1 MEDFKRFVKN
11 NSRYIILAVIIIVLV
26 IVLVKCIGGKDED
39 KDAKGDKNTE
49 NVQPSADPSATPAV
63 TPEENALLQDAVP
76 EVNDLMNRYYAA
88 LAAGDMESVKGM
100 VDTLTDDD
108 AGLPAR
114 SEWIDSYN
122 NISCYTKKGMTDNS
136 YVVYTYFEI
145 KFVGDKTASMAPGL
159 SSFYVAQ
166 NDQGAYYILQSS
178 NADID
183 NYMANITKGDDVQ
196 ALVASVNQKW
206 EEIKAADPTV
216 AEVAS
221 VMINAGESAEGGG
234 EAAGDAGAEQPEEQ
248 QPEEEAPAEEP
259 PAEQQPAAGVQ
270 DVDETVYATDSVN
283 IRSDANESAERVG
296 QVYQGETLH
305 RTGILD
311 SGWSRVDYNGQT
323 AYVKSEYVTTDANS
337 ANGGGEDNSQT
348 TSSTP
353 AGGTAT
359 AKESVSFREGMSE
372 TSAKLGV
379 IYQGEKVKKIMDYAE
394 GWSKVEYNG
403 KTGYVKTQYLN

>member
-11 NSRYIILAVIIIVLV
+11 NSRYIILAVILIVLV
-26 IVLVKCIGGKDED
+26 VVLVKCIGGKDKD

-63 TPEENALLQDAVP
+63 TPEDNALLQDAVP

-88 LAAGDMESVKGM
+88 LAAGDMESVTGM
-100 VDTLTDDD
+100 VDTLTDND

-122 NISCYTKKGMTDNS
+122 NISCYTKKGLTDNS

-178 NADID
+178 NPDVE

-206 EEIKAADPTV
+206 EEIKAGDPTV
-216 AEVAS
+216 AEVATL
-221 VMINAGESAEGGG
+221 MINAGETADGG
-234 EAAGDAGAEQPEEQ
+234 EADGEAGAEQPEEQ
-248 QPEEEAPAEEP
+248 QPEEEAPAEQ
-259 PAEQQPAAGVQ
+259 PAEEPAAGVQ

-283 IRSDANESAERVG
+283 IRSDANETAERVG
-296 QVYQGETLH
+296 QVYKGETLH

-337 ANGGGEDNSQT
+337 ANGGGEDNSQA
-348 TSSTP
+348 SVTP

-372 TSAKLGV
+372 TSAKQGV

-403 KTGYVKTQYLN
+403 KTGYVKTEYLN

>member
-11 NSRYIILAVIIIVLV
+11 NSRYIILAVILIVLV
-26 IVLVKCIGGKDED
+26 VVLVKCIGGKDKD

-63 TPEENALLQDAVP
+63 TPEDNALLQDAVP

-88 LAAGDMESVKGM
+88 LAAGDMESVTGM
-100 VDTLTDDD
+100 VDTLTEDD

-122 NISCYTKKGMTDNS
+122 NISCYTKKGLTDNS

-178 NADID
+178 NPEVE

-206 EEIKAADPTV
+206 EEIKAGDPTV
-216 AEVAS
+216 AEVATL
-221 VMINAGESAEGGG
+221 MINAGETADGG
-234 EAAGDAGAEQPEEQ
+234 EAAGEAGAEQP
-248 QPEEEAPAEEP
+248 AEE
-259 PAEQQPAAGVQ
+259 PAAGVQ

-283 IRSDANESAERVG
+283 IRSDANETAERVG
-296 QVYQGETLH
+296 QVYKGETLH

-337 ANGGGEDNSQT
+337 ANGGGEDNSQA
-348 TSSTP
+348 SATP

-403 KTGYVKTQYLN
+403 KTGYVKTEYLN

>member
-11 NSRYIILAVIIIVLV
+11 NSRYIILAVILIVLV
-26 IVLVKCIGGKDED
+26 VVLVKCIGGKDKD

-63 TPEENALLQDAVP
+63 TPEDNALLQDAVP

-88 LAAGDMESVKGM
+88 LAAGDMESVTGM
-100 VDTLTDDD
+100 VDTLTDND

-122 NISCYTKKGMTDNS
+122 NISCYTKKGLTDNS

-178 NADID
+178 NPDVE

-206 EEIKAADPTV
+206 EEIKAGDPTV
-216 AEVAS
+216 AEVATL
-221 VMINAGESAEGGG
+221 MINAGETADGG
-234 EAAGDAGAEQPEEQ
+234 EAGGEAGAEQPEEQ
-248 QPEEEAPAEEP
+248 QPEEEAPAEQ
-259 PAEQQPAAGVQ
+259 PAEEPAAGVQ

-283 IRSDANESAERVG
+283 IRSDAKETAERVG
-296 QVYQGETLH
+296 QVYKGETLH

-337 ANGGGEDNSQT
+337 ANGGGEDNSQA
-348 TSSTP
+348 SVTP

-403 KTGYVKTQYLN
+403 KTGYVKTEYLN

>member
-39 KDAKGDKNTE
+39 KDAKGEKNTE
-49 NVQPSADPSATPAV
+49 DVQSSADPSATPAV

-178 NADID
+178 NADIE

-234 EAAGDAGAEQPEEQ
+234 EAAGDAGAQQPEEQ
-248 QPEEEAPAEEP
+248 QPEEETPAEEP
-259 PAEQQPAAGVQ
+259 PAEQQPTAGVQ

-337 ANGGGEDNSQT
+337 ANGGGEDNSQI

-359 AKESVSFREGMSE
+359 AKESISFREGMSE

-403 KTGYVKTQYLN
+403 KTGYVKTEYLN